1 MLTYRLAGTT
11 DETGSTATNPSTIR
25 PTTAQ
30 RNHAAPTS
38 SRTMVRQGTKTPC
51 CCPGETLLLEHVFD
65 YTFTMSTA
73 PVLDAILAAKRRED
87 DAARELLIGVAE
99 WADLHTT
106 GALMPDLY
114 GTYGA
119 PDEDAFRA
127 AEDAWVSR
135 FGMPGA
141 DTMLELAGAGA
152 PEVSDFAVTELATA
166 LGRTRESGRLLVG
179 DVVEAKHRLPKVWA
193 RLLAGHVTAWRVR
206 RLAEATRGL
215 SQEAAA
221 FVDSQV
227 AHVVHTT
234 GPAVIHRLVLEASA
248 RFDPETTEVTEC
260 DTKSNLCFDIDL
272 DTPATSVGTAS
283 AVSAY
288 GLLDRADAEDLEHV
302 IRQLAHQLY
311 LDGSTDDL
319 AVRRA
324 QALGLLARGQEVLPE
339 EDGRAA
345 SASERRR
352 DRVSDAPTAPDAGT
366 RKAPRRTVV
375 LTVHLSDAAL
385 TGAPQVDPVTGKLGL
400 NLARLENHRQLL
412 TADAI
417 REWCGTPGT
426 QVIVKP
432 VIDLHDTVAV
442 SSYEVP
448 DRIAARVKLT
458 RTTCAFPHCTR
469 PAESADLDHTV
480 EYADTGPPDQTSTAN
495 LAPLCRHDHRA
506 KTHPSPAGTPW
517 RYKGLSPG
525 HWLWTSP
532 LGKHY
537 LVHPDGTST
546 L

>member
-1 MLTYRLAGTT
+1 M
-11 DETGSTATNPSTIR
+11 
-25 PTTAQ
+25 
-30 RNHAAPTS
+30 
-38 SRTMVRQGTKTPC
+38 
-51 CCPGETLLLEHVFD
+51 FD
-65 YTFTMSTA
+65 YTFTMPTS

-119 PDEDAFRA
+119 PDEEAFRA

-152 PEVSDFAVTELATA
+152 PEVSDFAVTELSTA

-193 RLLAGHVTAWRVR
+193 RLLAGQVTAWRVR
-206 RLAEATRGL
+206 RLAQATRGL
-215 SQEAAA
+215 SADAVA
-221 FVDSQV
+221 FVDAQV

-234 GPAVIHRLVLEASA
+234 GPVVIHRLVLEAAA
-248 RFDPETTEVTEC
+248 RFDPESTEVEEC
-260 DTKSNLCFDIDL
+260 DTKSNLCFDLDL
-272 DTPATSVGTAS
+272 DTPATSVGKAS

-288 GLLDRADAEDLEHV
+288 GLLDRADAEDLEAA
-302 IRQLAHQLY
+302 IRQFAHQLY
-311 LDGSTDDL
+311 LDGSTDPL
-319 AVRRA
+319 NIRRA
-324 QALGLLARGQEVLPE
+324 KALGLLARGQEVLPE
-339 EDGRAA
+339 EDAAEPETDAEAATGAGVGSGAGAGASQDGRAA
-345 SASERRR
+345 RSASDERCR
-352 DRVSDAPTAPDAGT
+352 DRVSDAPTNPGAHIGAGTGT
-366 RKAPRRTVV
+366 RKTPRRTVI

-385 TGAPQVDPVTGKLGL
+385 AGAPQLDPATGKLGL
-400 NLARLENHRQLL
+400 NLARLDNHRQLL

-469 PAESADLDHTV
+469 PAESADLDHTI
-480 EYADTGPPDQTSTAN
+480 EYSDTGPPDQTSTDN

-517 RYKGLSPG
+517 RYQGLSPG

-537 LVHPDGTST
+537 LVHPDGTT
-546 L
+546 PL

>member
-1 MLTYRLAGTT
+1 
-11 DETGSTATNPSTIR
+11 
-25 PTTAQ
+25 
-30 RNHAAPTS
+30 
-38 SRTMVRQGTKTPC
+38 
-51 CCPGETLLLEHVFD
+51 VFD

-106 GALMPDLY
+106 GALVPDLY
-114 GTYGA
+114 GTYSH
-119 PDEDAFRA
+119 PDEEALRA

-152 PEVSDFAVTELATA
+152 PEVSDFAVTELSTA

-193 RLLAGHVTAWRVR
+193 RLIAGQVTAWRVR

-215 SQEAAA
+215 SAEAVA
-221 FVDSQV
+221 FVDAQV

-234 GPAVIHRLVLEASA
+234 GPAVIHRLVLEAAA
-248 RFDPETTEVTEC
+248 RFDPESTEVTEC
-260 DTKSNLCFDIDL
+260 DTRNSLCFDLDL
-272 DTPATSVGTAS
+272 DTPATSVGSAS

-288 GLLDRADAEDLEHV
+288 GLLDRADAEDLEQA
-302 IRQLAHQLY
+302 IRQLAHQMY

-324 QALGLLARGQEVLPE
+324 RALGLLARGQEVLEDTTPGATQ
-339 EDGRAA
+339 DGRAA
-345 SASERRR
+345 RSAGDERHR
-352 DRVSDAPTAPDAGT
+352 DRATDAHTAPGA
-366 RKAPRRTVV
+366 KAPRRTVV

-412 TADAI
+412 TADAV
-417 REWCGTPGT
+417 REWCGAPGT

-469 PAESADLDHTV
+469 PAETADLDHTI
-480 EYADTGPPDQTSTAN
+480 EYVPTDRGSPPGQTSTDN

-506 KTHPSPAGTPW
+506 KTHPSPAGQPW
-517 RYKGLSPG
+517 RYRGLSPG

-532 LGKHY
+532 LGKQY

>member
-1 MLTYRLAGTT
+1 M
-11 DETGSTATNPSTIR
+11 
-25 PTTAQ
+25 
-30 RNHAAPTS
+30 
-38 SRTMVRQGTKTPC
+38 
-51 CCPGETLLLEHVFD
+51 FD
-65 YTFTMSTA
+65 YTFTMPTA
-73 PVLDAILAAKRRED
+73 PVLDSILAAKRRED

-114 GTYGA
+114 GTYSH
-119 PDEDAFRA
+119 PDEEALQA
-127 AEDAWVSR
+127 AEDAWTSR

-141 DTMLELAGAGA
+141 DTMLELAGVGA
-152 PEVSDFAVTELATA
+152 PEVSDFAVTELSTA

-193 RLLAGHVTAWRVR
+193 RMLVGQVTAWRVR

-215 SQEAAA
+215 SAEAVA
-221 FVDSQV
+221 FVDAQV

-234 GPAVIHRLVLEASA
+234 GPATVHRLVLEAAA
-248 RFDPETTEVTEC
+248 RFDPESTEVAEC
-260 DTKSNLCFDIDL
+260 DTKSNLCFDLDL
-272 DTPATSVGTAS
+272 DTPATSVGSAS
-283 AVSAY
+283 AVSAH
-288 GLLDRADAEDLEHV
+288 GLLDRADAEDLEAV
-302 IRQLAHQLY
+302 IRQIAHQLY

-319 AVRRA
+319 SVRRA
-324 QALGLLARGQEVLPE
+324 KALGYLARGHDTLSDEAGRATE
-339 EDGRAA
+339 DGRGAEDGRAA
-345 SASERRR
+345 RSASDERRR
-352 DRVSDAPTAPDAGT
+352 DRAPSAPTDPGT
-366 RKAPRRTVV
+366 RIGTSKAPRRTVV

-412 TADAI
+412 TADAV
-417 REWCGTPGT
+417 REWCGAPGT

-458 RTTCAFPHCTR
+458 RTTCAFPHCNR
-469 PAESADLDHTV
+469 SAETADLDHTI
-480 EYADTGPPDQTSTAN
+480 EYSDTGPPDQTSTAN

-506 KTHPSPAGTPW
+506 KTHPSPAGKPW
-517 RYKGLSPG
+517 RSKGLSPG

-532 LGKHY
+532 HGKHY
-537 LVHPDGTST
+537 LVHPDGTT
-546 L
+546 PL

>member
-1 MLTYRLAGTT
+1 M
-11 DETGSTATNPSTIR
+11 
-25 PTTAQ
+25 
-30 RNHAAPTS
+30 
-38 SRTMVRQGTKTPC
+38 
-51 CCPGETLLLEHVFD
+51 FD
-65 YTFTMSTA
+65 YTFIMPTA
-73 PVLDAILAAKRRED
+73 LVLDAILAAKRRED
-87 DAARELLIGVAE
+87 DAARELLVGVAE

-119 PDEDAFRA
+119 PDEDALQA
-127 AEDAWVSR
+127 AEGAWVSR

-152 PEVSDFAVTELATA
+152 PEVSDFAVTELSTA

-193 RLLAGHVTAWRVR
+193 RLLAGQVTAWRVR

-215 SQEAAA
+215 SQGAAA
-221 FVDSQV
+221 FVDAQV

-234 GPAVIHRLVLEASA
+234 GPAVIHRLVLEAAA
-248 RFDPETTEVTEC
+248 RFDPESTEVTEC
-260 DTKSNLCFDIDL
+260 DTKSSLCFDLDL
-272 DTPATSVGTAS
+272 HTPATSVGTAS

-288 GLLDRADAEDLEHV
+288 GLLDRADAEDLEHA
-302 IRQLAHQLY
+302 IRALAHQLY
-311 LDGSTDDL
+311 LDGSTEPL

-324 QALGLLARGQEVLPE
+324 RALGLLARGQEVLPE

-345 SASERRR
+345 RSASERRR
-352 DRVSDAPTAPDAGT
+352 DPATDAPTAPGT

-385 TGAPQVDPVTGKLGL
+385 TGAPQVDPLTGKLGL
-400 NLARLENHRQLL
+400 HLARLDNHRQLL
-412 TADAI
+412 TADTV

-432 VIDLHDTVAV
+432 IIDLHDTVAA

-469 PAESADLDHTV
+469 PAETADLDHTV
-480 EYADTGPPDQTSTAN
+480 EYVPTGSGGPPGQTSTAN

-506 KTHPSPAGTPW
+506 KTHPSPAGKPW
-517 RYKGLSPG
+517 RYRGLSPG

-532 LGKHY
+532 HGKHY
-537 LVHPDGTST
+537 LVHPDGTSP

>member
-1 MLTYRLAGTT
+1 
-11 DETGSTATNPSTIR
+11 
-25 PTTAQ
+25 
-30 RNHAAPTS
+30 
-38 SRTMVRQGTKTPC
+38 
-51 CCPGETLLLEHVFD
+51 LLERVFD

-73 PVLDAILAAKRRED
+73 PVLDSILAAKRRED

-114 GTYGA
+114 STYGA

-193 RLLAGHVTAWRVR
+193 RLMAGQVTAWRVR

-215 SQEAAA
+215 SQEAVA
-221 FVDSQV
+221 FVDAQV

-234 GPAVIHRLVLEASA
+234 GPAVIHRLVLEAAA

-260 DTKSNLCFDIDL
+260 DTQSNLCFDLDL

-283 AVSAY
+283 AVHAY
-288 GLLDRADAEDLEHV
+288 GLLDRADAEDLEAA
-302 IRQLAHQLY
+302 IRALAHQVY

-324 QALGLLARGQEVLPE
+324 KALGLLARGQEALPE
-339 EDGRAA
+339 QHDTVDG
-345 SASERRR
+345 EPG
-352 DRVSDAPTAPDAGT
+352 APRTPT
-366 RKAPRRTVV
+366 PRRTVV

-400 NLARLENHRQLL
+400 NLARLDNHRQLL
-412 TADAI
+412 TADAV

-432 VIDLHDTVAV
+432 VIDLADTVAV

-448 DRIAARVKLT
+448 DRIAARVRLT
-458 RTTCAFPHCTR
+458 RTTCAFPHCNR
-469 PAESADLDHTV
+469 PAEIADLDHTA
-480 EYADTGPPDQTSTAN
+480 EYSDTGPPGQTSTDN

-517 RYKGLSPG
+517 RYQGLSPG

-532 LGKHY
+532 HGKHY

>member
-1 MLTYRLAGTT
+1 M
-11 DETGSTATNPSTIR
+11 
-25 PTTAQ
+25 
-30 RNHAAPTS
+30 
-38 SRTMVRQGTKTPC
+38 
-51 CCPGETLLLEHVFD
+51 FD

-73 PVLDAILAAKRRED
+73 PVLDSILAAKARED

-114 GTYGA
+114 STYGA
-119 PDEDAFRA
+119 PDEEAFRA

-193 RLLAGHVTAWRVR
+193 RMVAGQVTAWRVR

-215 SQEAAA
+215 SAEAVA
-221 FVDSQV
+221 FVDAQV
-227 AHVVHTT
+227 AHVVHTA
-234 GPAVIHRLVLEASA
+234 GPAIIHRLVLEAAA
-248 RFDPETTEVTEC
+248 RFDPEATEVAEC
-260 DTKSNLCFDIDL
+260 DTRASLCFDLDL

-283 AVSAY
+283 AIHAY
-288 GLLDRADAEDLEHV
+288 GLLDRADAEDLEAV

-324 QALGLLARGQEVLPE
+324 KALGLLARGQEVLPAQT
-339 EDGRAA
+339 AA
-345 SASERRR
+345 
-352 DRVSDAPTAPDAGT
+352 
-366 RKAPRRTVV
+366 KAPRRTVV

-412 TADAI
+412 TADAV
-417 REWCGTPGT
+417 RDWCGTPGT

-432 VIDLHDTVAV
+432 VIDLADTVAV

-469 PAESADLDHTV
+469 PAESADLDHTI
-480 EYADTGPPDQTSTAN
+480 EYLRPDRGGPPDQTSTVN

-517 RYKGLSPG
+517 RYRGLSPG

>member
-1 MLTYRLAGTT
+1 M
-11 DETGSTATNPSTIR
+11 
-25 PTTAQ
+25 
-30 RNHAAPTS
+30 
-38 SRTMVRQGTKTPC
+38 
-51 CCPGETLLLEHVFD
+51 FD
-65 YTFTMSTA
+65 YTFSMSTA
-73 PVLDAILAAKRRED
+73 PVLDSILAAKARED
-87 DAARELLIGVAE
+87 DAARDLLIGVAE

-114 GTYGA
+114 GTYSH
-119 PDEDAFRA
+119 PDEAALQA

-193 RLLAGHVTAWRVR
+193 RLVAGQVSAWRVR

-215 SQEAAA
+215 SAEAVA
-221 FVDSQV
+221 FVDAQV
-227 AHVVHTT
+227 AYVVHTT
-234 GPAVIHRLVLEASA
+234 GPAVIHRLVLEAAA
-248 RFDPETTEVTEC
+248 RFDPEATEVEEC
-260 DTKSNLCFDIDL
+260 DTRNNLCFDLDL

-288 GLLDRADAEDLEHV
+288 GLLDRADAEDLEQA
-302 IRQLAHQLY
+302 IRQLAHQMY
-311 LDGSTDDL
+311 LDGYTDDL

-324 QALGLLARGQEVLPE
+324 RALGYLARGQEVLPTSGDTDAAAPNAGARATQ
-339 EDGRAA
+339 DGRAA
-345 SASERRR
+345 RSASDERRR
-352 DRVSDAPTAPDAGT
+352 DCATDAPTAPRA
-366 RKAPRRTVV
+366 KAPRRTVV

-385 TGAPQVDPVTGKLGL
+385 TGAPQLDPVTGKLGL
-400 NLARLENHRQLL
+400 NLARVENHRQLL
-412 TADAI
+412 TADTV
-417 REWCGTPGT
+417 REWCGAPGT

-469 PAESADLDHTV
+469 PAETADLDHTI
-480 EYADTGPPDQTSTAN
+480 EYSDTGPPDQTSTAN

-517 RYKGLSPG
+517 RYQGLSPG

-532 LGKHY
+532 LGKQY
-537 LVHPDGTST
+537 LVHPDGTT
-546 L
+546 PL

>member
-1 MLTYRLAGTT
+1 
-11 DETGSTATNPSTIR
+11 
-25 PTTAQ
+25 
-30 RNHAAPTS
+30 
-38 SRTMVRQGTKTPC
+38 
-51 CCPGETLLLEHVFD
+51 VFD

-73 PVLDAILAAKRRED
+73 PVLDSILAAKRRED

-114 GTYGA
+114 GTYSH
-119 PDEDAFRA
+119 PDEEALSS
-127 AEDAWVSR
+127 AEDAWVAR

-193 RLLAGHVTAWRVR
+193 RLVAGQVTAWRVR

-215 SQEAAA
+215 SAEAVA
-221 FVDSQV
+221 FVDAQV

-234 GPAVIHRLVLEASA
+234 GPAVIHRLVLEAAA
-248 RFDPETTEVTEC
+248 RFEPETTEVTEC
-260 DTKSNLCFDIDL
+260 DTQSNLCFDLDL

-288 GLLDRADAEDLEHV
+288 GLLDRADAEDLEAV
-302 IRQLAHQLY
+302 IRQLAHQMY

-324 QALGLLARGQEVLPE
+324 KALGLLARGQDVLP
-339 EDGRAA
+339 AQ
-345 SASERRR
+345 
-352 DRVSDAPTAPDAGT
+352 TAT
-366 RKAPRRTVV
+366 KAPRRTVV

-400 NLARLENHRQLL
+400 NLARLDNHRQLL
-412 TADAI
+412 TADAV

-448 DRIAARVKLT
+448 DRIAARVCLT

-480 EYADTGPPDQTSTAN
+480 EYSDTGPPDQTSTAN

-517 RYKGLSPG
+517 RYRGLSPG

-537 LVHPDGTST
+537 LVHPDGTT
-546 L
+546 PL